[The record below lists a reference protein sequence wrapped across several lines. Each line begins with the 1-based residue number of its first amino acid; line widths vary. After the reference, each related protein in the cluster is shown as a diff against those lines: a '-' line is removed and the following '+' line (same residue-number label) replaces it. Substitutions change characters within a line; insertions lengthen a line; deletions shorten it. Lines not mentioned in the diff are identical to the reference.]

1 MIPHV
6 ITEKMKFESRV
17 LNGMKTLSLK
27 SKANHMKIEDD
38 LYTTWFLL
46 TDCRGSNST
55 WFDRQSFWKGKI
67 MRF

>member
-17 LNGMKTLSLK
+17 LNSMKTLSLK

-46 TDCRGSNST
+46 TG
-55 WFDRQSFWKGKI
+55 
-67 MRF
+67 